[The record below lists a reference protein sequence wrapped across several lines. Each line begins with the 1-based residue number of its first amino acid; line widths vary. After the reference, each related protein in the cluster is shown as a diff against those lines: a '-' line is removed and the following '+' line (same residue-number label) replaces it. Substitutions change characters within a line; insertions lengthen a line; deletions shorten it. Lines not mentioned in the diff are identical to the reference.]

1 MPNGLRFLSSEQVNA
16 LPEIL
21 SPSAVTTL
29 LLCSPRTIYRLH
41 HAGKLPTPAGAVR
54 LLWRKVDILAML
66 AAQRGGGAA

>member
-21 SPSAVTTL
+21 SPSEIATL
-29 LLCSPRTIYRLH
+29 LLCSPRTVYRLH
-41 HAGKLPTPAGAVR
+41 HAGKLPAPVGAVR
-54 LLWRKVDILAML
+54 LLWRKDILAML